1 MGLQKMNKQ
10 SEMIAFR
17 KNILPQYIEYVE
29 NNKKDLS
36 LKGAPVK
43 KCKLCGKIKRLSS
56 FYKNPLKSMGVFD
69 ECKECIKQ
77 RAKIYRGG

>member
-1 MGLQKMNKQ
+1 MNKEQ
-10 SEMIAFR
+10 EIEFYR
-17 KNILPQYIEYVE
+17 KNLIPRYVLE
-29 NNKKDLS
+29 LKQSDNKNKI
-36 LKGAPVK
+36 KGVMVK